1 MENIALIESFSEF
14 KDDKLID
21 RVTLMTILEEVFR
34 SALKRKFGDDDNFD
48 IIINPDKGDLEIW
61 RNRVVVADGEIEDEN
76 GEISL
81 TEARLI
87 EPDFEV
93 GEDVSEEVKLF
104 DLGRR
109 AILALRQNLVAKI
122 QEHDNTN
129 IYKQFKDLVGEI
141 YTAEVHHIRHRA
153 IILLDDEGNEIIMPK
168 DKQIPSDFFRKGD
181 NIRGVIESVELKGS
195 KPSIIMS
202 RTSPAFLEKL
212 FEQEIPEV
220 FDGLITVERVARIPG
235 EKAKVAVDSYDDR
248 IDPVGACVGM
258 KGSRIHG
265 IVRELGNENID
276 VINYTKN
283 EQLFIS
289 RALSPAKVVSME
301 IEEYEE
307 ERNGKKGRVNVFL
320 KPEEVS
326 KAIGKGGVNIR
337 LASELTKYDIDVQRE
352 GLEEEDVEL
361 TEFRDEIEP
370 WVIQEFKN
378 IGLDTAK
385 SVLDASVEELLK
397 RTDLEEETILDVQR
411 ILKEEFEE

>member
-1 MENIALIESFSEF
+1 MENLALIESFSEF
-14 KDDKLID
+14 KDDKMID
-21 RVTLMTILEEVFR
+21 RVTLMAILEDVFR
-34 SALKRKFGDDDNFD
+34 NALKKKYGSDDNFD

-61 RNRVVVADGEIEDEN
+61 RNRIVVADGEVEDPNE
-76 GEISL
+76 EISL
-81 TEARLI
+81 SEARKI
-87 EPDFEV
+87 EDDFEV
-93 GEDVSEEVKLF
+93 GEDVSEEVKLI

-109 AILALRQNLVAKI
+109 SILALRQNLISKI
-122 QEHDNTN
+122 HEHDNTN
-129 IYKQFKDLVGEI
+129 IYKQFKELEGDI

-153 IILLDDEGNEIIMPK
+153 VILLDDEGNEIILPK

-181 NIRGVIESVELKGS
+181 NVRGIIESVELKGN

-202 RTSPAFLEKL
+202 RANPLFLEKL

-220 FDGLITVERVARIPG
+220 FDGLINVKKVVRIPG

-276 VINYTKN
+276 VINYTN
-283 EQLFIS
+283 NLNLFIT
-289 RALSPAKVVSME
+289 RALSPAKVTS
-301 IEEYEE
+301 INIDEETKRAE
-307 ERNGKKGRVNVFL
+307 VIL

-326 KAIGKGGVNIR
+326 KAIGRGGHNIR
-337 LASELTKYDIDVQRE
+337 LAGQLTGYEIDVLRE
-352 GLEEEDVEL
+352 GAEEDVEL
-361 TEFRDEIEP
+361 TEFSDEIEE
-370 WVIQEFKN
+370 WIIQEFKK

-385 SVLDASVEELLK
+385 SVLEKDIAFLVNS
-397 RTDLEEETILDVQR
+397 TDLEEETVQEVVN